1 MEAFLGPSQPVG
13 GPADRHLQTVV
24 DVVATEVV
32 DPEGPGLA
40 VHQDHVVDPEGLL
53 QRGKPVQ
60 LTQYGL
66 RVVSRLN
73 GDLEAQPGVAVRQV
87 LKVRDTGDSSG
98 LVQLL
103 ELGDNALRPHQVW
116 EFGDHD
122 GLSAPTDVLHVGP
135 GPKPDGPPARLVGL
149 ADAVVDQDSPTGEVR
164 AG

>member
-1 MEAFLGPSQPVG
+1 MVR
-13 GPADRHLQTVV
+13 PADHHLQTVV

-87 LKVRDTGDSSG
+87 LKV
-98 LVQLL
+98 
-103 ELGDNALRPHQVW
+103 
-116 EFGDHD
+116 
-122 GLSAPTDVLHVGP
+122 
-135 GPKPDGPPARLVGL
+135 
-149 ADAVVDQDSPTGEVR
+149 
-164 AG
+164 